1 MRYKCNRFPIVVN
14 FCSRVAPRPNF
25 EASHV
30 ILVCNFG
37 SKNFKDAQLLMVDFN
52 SSNLR
57 SRILLSLKMFLL
69 KLIHKVLLFYPINLE

>member
-1 MRYKCNRFPIVVN
+1 M
-14 FCSRVAPRPNF
+14 
-25 EASHV
+25 